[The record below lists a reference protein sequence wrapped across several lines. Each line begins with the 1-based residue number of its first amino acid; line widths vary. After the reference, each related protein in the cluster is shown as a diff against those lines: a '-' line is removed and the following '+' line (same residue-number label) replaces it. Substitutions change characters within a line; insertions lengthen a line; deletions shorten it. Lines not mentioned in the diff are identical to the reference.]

1 MLISEENSRNDLE
14 EEFDNWV
21 ADFITKAYSQMDKS
35 EYKMFCSNLE
45 NILAQYT
52 DPNFFDYDAEDGTI
66 NGIRYEDDD
75 AWFNES
81 YTRGDLVKFNL
92 GRRRNDIHNGVI
104 MRARNGKYTVRD
116 ENGDNVEI
124 SDEMIIEKL
133 EPINESL
140 LERRMNLG
148 SPWHHWTEVYNIF
161 ETISD
166 MYPSSTSG
174 GNVAE
179 KKIDDFYDIFKG
191 IKEVDT
197 AYNRWQSQ

>member
-1 MLISEENSRNDLE
+1 MIIMNESNSRNDLE

-21 ADFITKAYSQMDKS
+21 ADFITKAYNQMSKS
-35 EYKMFCSNLE
+35 EYKIFCSNLE

-52 DPNFFDYDAEDGTI
+52 DPDYFSDIEDI
-66 NGIRYEDDD
+66 PNNIIYDDD
-75 AWFNES
+75 EAWFNES

-124 SDEMIIEKL
+124 SDEMIIEKI
-133 EPINESL
+133 EQINESL
-140 LERRMNLG
+140 MERRMNLG

-161 ETISD
+161 ETNADI
-166 MYPSSTSG
+166 YPSSTSG

-179 KKIDDFYDIFKG
+179 KKIDDFYSIFKG